1 MTTGPEHQ
9 VAQRDRRGTRA
20 RTPSAPALLELVAID
35 PAVAR
40 LAERLA
46 AGARIVGAG
55 ASGSSAALVAG
66 AIARHSDRPV
76 VFVIAHLDEADNAA
90 DELRAAGVP
99 AERFPALEVLPGE
112 TNVSLDCVGERL
124 HAVRTASAGGYS
136 GAGVLLCPIQ
146 ALMQPVPAPERL
158 DDLSLRLALG
168 DARGRDAI
176 VRWLDQA
183 GYERVDAI
191 EEPGHFAIRGGIL
204 DVFPAGADA
213 PPARL
218 DFFGDELESLHE
230 IDLDTMGSDRA
241 LERVDLIS
249 APAGAP
255 DAGAGGVCLL
265 DLLPRDCVAVL
276 HETMEIVEQARGYYE
291 RARDASTIF
300 GPPAIL
306 KRLRENF
313 TGFAE
318 LNAFSPA
325 APDAEVVNLPA
336 DTLPTF
342 AGDAAKA
349 VEELAELANH
359 YRVVVCCENAGESQR
374 FEELRAEFAPDAPI
388 EHLETYL
395 HRGFLWGEPRD
406 GSKPAALVPYHE
418 LLHRYQ
424 TRRRIRR
431 VRTGR
436 AMDAFLDLKE
446 GDYVVHLDHGV
457 AKFAGLKMMKPRS
470 DAARSKKRIAD
481 AEEEYLTLEFAGR
494 ALLHV
499 PAAQIDKVQK
509 YIGGSRATPKLS
521 TLGGKQ
527 WKKQKEKV
535 AEATRDLAAEMLRV
549 QAAREAM
556 PGVRY
561 PADTAWQREFEAEF
575 PYEETEDQLAAI
587 AEAKK
592 DMTSPRPMDRLI
604 CGDVGFGKTEV
615 AMRAAF
621 KAAEFGKQ
629 VAVLVPT
636 TVLAEQHERTF
647 RERLAGYP
655 FRVEAI
661 SRFKTGEQTK
671 KTLAALGRGE
681 VDVIIG
687 THRLLSKDVR
697 FSDLGLVIID
707 EEQRFGVEHKQRLLQ
722 LRTEA
727 DILTLS
733 ATPIPRT
740 LHMSLLGLRDIS
752 NLTTAPMDRRAIV
765 TEVIPYNETRIKR
778 AIEREL
784 AREGQV
790 FFVHNRVQS
799 IRRIADE
806 VQALAPTA
814 RIVVG
819 HGQMPPG
826 ELEKVMLTFVRGQ
839 ADILV
844 STTIIESGIDIPTA
858 NTMIIDDADRFGLAD
873 LHQLRGRVGRHKH
886 RAYCYLLL
894 PRTRTVSSTAKKRL
908 KAIEE
913 YSMLGAGFKIAM
925 RDLEI
930 RGAGNLLGA
939 EQSGHI
945 ATVGYEL
952 YCRLLEDA
960 VRDLKQESTHKPLET
975 AVEIGV
981 AGTLPRP
988 YIPSDLR
995 RMEAYRRLS
1004 TARAQ
1009 EDLDALERDMEAA
1022 YGKPP
1027 AAAQRLIDLARIRVG
1042 LSLIEVGAVTV
1053 FEKDV
1058 IFRTYHP
1065 ARVMQKLE
1073 GAQGTV
1079 RPVSPR
1085 APGEPHE
1092 VYFRPP
1098 PSYLEPETL
1107 LAVLRRRFVGS
1118 PQDAAAG

>member
-1 MTTGPEHQ
+1 VTADGAHQ
-9 VAQRDRRGTRA
+9 VAQRDRRG
-20 RTPSAPALLELVAID
+20 APARSSPGSVLLDLVATD

-46 AGARIVGAG
+46 GGAKLVGAG
-55 ASGSSAALVAG
+55 ASGSSASLVAG
-66 AIARHSDRPV
+66 AIARIAKRPAILV
-76 VFVIAHLDEADNAA
+76 VAHLDEADNAA
-90 DELRAAGVP
+90 DELRAAGVR
-99 AERFPALEVLPGE
+99 AVRFPALEVLPGE

-124 HAVRTASAGGYS
+124 HSVRAAVGG
-136 GAGVLLCPIQ
+136 GFNDPGVLLCPVQ

-158 DDLSLRLALG
+158 DDLSLRLARG
-168 DARGRDAI
+168 DTRGRDAI

-183 GYERVDAI
+183 GYERVDAV

-204 DVFPAGADA
+204 DVFPAGGDA
-213 PPARL
+213 GPTRL
-218 DFFGDELESLHE
+218 DFFGDELDALHE

-241 LERVDLIS
+241 IDHADLIS
-249 APAGAP
+249 AQAGAP
-255 DAGAGGVCLL
+255 EAGAGGVCLL
-265 DLLPRDCVAVL
+265 DLLPQSTLALV
-276 HETMEIVEQARGYYE
+276 HETMEVVEQARGYYE
-291 RARDASTIF
+291 RARDPSSIF

-313 TGFAE
+313 TGFGE
-318 LNAFSPA
+318 INNYSPA
-325 APDAEVVNLPA
+325 APDAETIDLPA
-336 DTLPTF
+336 DALPSF

-349 VEELAELANH
+349 VEELAELAAT
-359 YRVVVCCENAGESQR
+359 YRVVVCCENDGEMQR
-374 FEELRAEFAPDAPI
+374 FDELRAEFARDAAI
-388 EHLETYL
+388 ERVETYL
-395 HRGFLWGEPRD
+395 HRGFLWGQPGGRT
-406 GSKPAALVPYHE
+406 KPAALVPYHE

-436 AMDAFLDLKE
+436 AMDAFLDLRE
-446 GDYVVHLDHGV
+446 GDHVVHLDHGV
-457 AKFAGLKMMKPRS
+457 AKFVGLKTMKPRS
-470 DAARSKKRIAD
+470 DAARSKKALAD
-481 AEEEYLTLEFAGR
+481 TEEEYLTLEFAGR
-494 ALLHV
+494 SRLHV

-509 YIGGSRATPKLS
+509 YIGGSRAAPRLS
-521 TLGGKQ
+521 TLGGRQ

-561 PADTAWQREFEAEF
+561 PADTPWQTEFEAEF

-587 AEAKK
+587 AECKK
-592 DMTSPRPMDRLI
+592 DMTAPRPMDRLI
-604 CGDVGFGKTEV
+604 CGDVGFGKTEI

-621 KAAEFGKQ
+621 KAAEFGRQ
-629 VAVLVPT
+629 VAILVPT

-647 RERLAGYP
+647 RERFAGYP
-655 FRVEAI
+655 FRIEAI

-671 KTLAALGRGE
+671 KTLEALRKGQ

-697 FSDLGLVIID
+697 FADLGLVVID

-727 DILTLS
+727 DVLTLS

-765 TEVIPYNETRIKR
+765 TEVIPYNQTRLKR

-784 AREGQV
+784 SRDGQI
-790 FFVHNRVQS
+790 FYVHNRVHS
-799 IRRIADE
+799 IRHIAGE
-806 VQALAPTA
+806 VQTLAPDA

-819 HGQMPPG
+819 HGQMPAG
-826 ELEKVMLTFVRGQ
+826 ELEKVMLAFVRGD

-908 KAIEE
+908 KAVEE

-960 VRDLKQESTHKPLET
+960 VRDLKHESTHKPLET
-975 AVEIGV
+975 SVEIGV
-981 AGTLPRP
+981 AGMLPRP

-1009 EDLDALERDMEAA
+1009 DDLDALERDMTAA
-1022 YGKPP
+1022 YGEPP
-1027 AAAQRLIDLARIRVG
+1027 SGAQRLLDLARLRVA
-1042 LSLIEVGAVTV
+1042 LSEIECLGVTV
-1053 FEKDV
+1053 FEKDI
-1058 IFRTYHP
+1058 IFRTHHP
-1065 ARVMQKLE
+1065 VRVQEKLE
-1073 GAQGTV
+1073 GAKGTV

-1085 APGEPHE
+1085 APGEAWD

-1098 PSYLEPETL
+1098 PSYLEPDTL
-1107 LAVLRRRFVGS
+1107 LAVLRRRFVTQ
-1118 PQDAAAG
+1118 PQETAAG